1 MGQNWALCERLEAGP
16 HPAGHHI
23 ATDQGHDVDA
33 VGGAG
38 GHVGGPYAEL
48 AVWWHSLVAMAE
60 VVDHQSWNQVFGH
73 LLGGCTRLSCLQGSI
88 LEGAG
93 IGPLELSFRYAVCP
107 RKAQN

>member
-38 GHVGGPYAEL
+38 GHVVGPPYAEL
-48 AVWWHSLVAMAE
+48 VVGWPGMVAVADYW
-60 VVDHQSWNQVFGH
+60 
-73 LLGGCTRLSCLQGSI
+73 GCDPSMDTSMVGATTACPEGTPELTCLM
-88 LEGAG
+88 
-93 IGPLELSFRYAVCP
+93 
-107 RKAQN
+107 